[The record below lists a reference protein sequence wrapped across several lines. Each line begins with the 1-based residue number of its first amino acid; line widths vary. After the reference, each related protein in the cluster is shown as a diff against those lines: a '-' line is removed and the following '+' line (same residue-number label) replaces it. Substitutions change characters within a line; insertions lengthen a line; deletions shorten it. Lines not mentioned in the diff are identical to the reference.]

1 MSQVSCTAHAS
12 CRQSLNTH
20 LSTHLRVKPIAQ
32 QKPGHATK
40 CQRDSLKQLAA
51 AGGYSAGYYSYKWA
65 EVLSADAFS
74 AFEEVLGDD
83 QAVRET
89 GRRFRDT
96 VLALGGGRA
105 PGAVFRVRIS
115 RHTTYIIML
124 SDTALALGGGRAPDA
139 VFRVRI
145 SRHTTYIIMM
155 SDTAL
160 ALGGGRAPDAVFRVR
175 ISRHTTYIIMMS
187 DTALALGGGRA
198 PDAVFRVRI
207 SRHRTCL
214 VMECDTV
221 LALGGERAPNAVA
234 SVSTS
239 TPMTCISMRSDT
251 VLVLSGS
258 ALRML
263 CSGCVWARL

>member
-1 MSQVSCTAHAS
+1 M
-12 CRQSLNTH
+12 
-20 LSTHLRVKPIAQ
+20 RVKPIAQ

-105 PGAVFRVRIS
+105 PDAVFRVRIS
-115 RHTTYIIML
+115 RHTTYIIMT

-139 VFRVRI
+139 VFRVHI
-145 SRHTTYIIMM
+145 T
-155 SDTAL
+155 
-160 ALGGGRAPDAVFRVR
+160 
-175 ISRHTTYIIMMS
+175 
-187 DTALALGGGRA
+187 
-198 PDAVFRVRI
+198 
-207 SRHRTCL
+207 RHRTCL

-239 TPMTCISMRSDT
+239 RPMTCFFMRSDT
-251 VLVLSGS
+251 VLGLSGS
-258 ALRML
+258 ALGML
-263 CSGCVWARL
+263 CSGCVWAGRYLGHEELVQQSQGLVLSTAVACVH